1 MQPLVLVSQMDVH
14 YGKAC
19 AIEQVSFEV
28 QVGSVV
34 GLLGRNGAGKT
45 TTLNTLMGLIHLTS
59 GSYQFCGQ
67 DAQRLRPFELCR
79 AGLSIVP
86 ADRQVFGELTVDD
99 NLALAVSSGRRG
111 PWTRE
116 RAYKLFPRLLERC
129 KALADN
135 LSGGE
140 KQMLA
145 IARAVL
151 ANPKLL
157 LMDEPTEG
165 LAPMMVTEVVGAIK
179 TIRSEGVSFVI
190 VEQNFKAL
198 IDELDLAYVLESGR
212 MVWSGPPQTLASDA
226 QAMQRLLGV

>member
-226 QAMQRLLGV
+226 QAMQRLLCV

>member
-99 NLALAVSSGRRG
+99 NLALAVSSGRRNRG
-111 PWTRE
+111 
-116 RAYKLFPRLLERC
+116 
-129 KALADN
+129 
-135 LSGGE
+135 
-140 KQMLA
+140 
-145 IARAVL
+145 
-151 ANPKLL
+151 
-157 LMDEPTEG
+157 
-165 LAPMMVTEVVGAIK
+165 
-179 TIRSEGVSFVI
+179 IRSASRPRPFAMG
-190 VEQNFKAL
+190 
-198 IDELDLAYVLESGR
+198 
-212 MVWSGPPQTLASDA
+212 ASD
-226 QAMQRLLGV
+226 RSRSCGSGSG